1 MKHLLITTIAG
12 VLLVGA
18 CAATVSAQQSSNRE
32 LKLFDGEL
40 KTFVVNGYSTSFQ
53 WPKILQ
59 RKLDKYFDGK
69 RVIEVKSATQGG
81 TPVAKWMNLE
91 TGQPLAPWTQK
102 LRPLLKDRK
111 QPTIVLA
118 QQSLQWAFGDRS
130 AGIRNAQDTENI
142 RKGAGAIKK
151 YADLLLADGA
161 DEVFIGMHIYK
172 KPVEPVIGNERLA
185 LAEYI
190 KSQPQNVHA
199 GPDVWQPTS
208 KVWPQA
214 FRADKVHPNEM
225 GGEIMAQHWFAA
237 LLKHDGREIPSWSEE
252 EMKKAI
258 ANPPKKVAGDGR
270 PGRGAG
276 GGRNIAERILRH
288 DKNGDGKVTKE
299 EFNGNER
306 VFIRFDKDSDGV
318 LSKEEISSQGG
329 RRSDQPP
336 PQTRRQDG

>member
-1 MKHLLITTIAG
+1 MKHLLLTTIAA
-12 VLLVGA
+12 VVLVG
-18 CAATVSAQQSSNRE
+18 CATTVSAQQSSNRG
-32 LKLFDGEL
+32 LKLFDGEPKAL
-40 KTFVVNGYSTSFQ
+40 VVNGYSTSFQ

-59 RKLDKYFDGK
+59 RKLDNYFDGN
-69 RVIEVKSATQGG
+69 RVIEVKLATQGG
-81 TPVAKWMNLE
+81 TPIAKWINLE
-91 TGQPLAPWTQK
+91 TGQPLAPWIQK
-102 LRPLLKDRK
+102 LRPLLKDKK
-111 QPTIVLA
+111 QPTLVLA

-130 AGIRNAQDTENI
+130 AGIRSAQDTGNI

-172 KPVEPVIGNERLA
+172 KPMEPVIGNERLA
-185 LAEYI
+185 LAEYM
-190 KSQPQNVHA
+190 KSQPQHVHA

-214 FRADKVHPNEM
+214 FRVDKVHPNEM
-225 GGEIMAQHWFAA
+225 GSEIMAQHWFAA

-258 ANPPKKVAGDGR
+258 ANPPKKVAG
-270 PGRGAG
+270 
-276 GGRNIAERILRH
+276 GGRNIVERILRH

-336 PQTRRQDG
+336 PQTRRQDE

>member
-1 MKHLLITTIAG
+1 MKHLLLTTIAAV
-12 VLLVGA
+12 VLVEVY
-18 CAATVSAQQSSNRE
+18 AATVSAQQSSNRG
-32 LKLFDGEL
+32 LKLFDGEPKAL
-40 KTFVVNGYSTSFQ
+40 VVNGYSTSFQ

-59 RKLDKYFDGK
+59 RKLDNYFDGN
-69 RVIEVKSATQGG
+69 RVIEVKLATQGG
-81 TPVAKWMNLE
+81 TPIAKWINLE
-91 TGQPLAPWTQK
+91 TGQPLAPWIQK
-102 LRPLLKDRK
+102 LRPLLKDKK
-111 QPTIVLA
+111 QPTLVLA

-130 AGIRNAQDTENI
+130 AGIRNAQDTGNI

-172 KPVEPVIGNERLA
+172 KPMEPVIGNERLA

-190 KSQPQNVHA
+190 KSQPQHVHA

-208 KVWPQA
+208 KMWPQA
-214 FRADKVHPNEM
+214 FRVDIVHPNEM
-225 GGEIMAQHWFAA
+225 GSEIMAQHWFAV

-258 ANPPKKVAGDGR
+258 ANPPKKVAG
-270 PGRGAG
+270 
-276 GGRNIAERILRH
+276 GGRNIVERILRH

-336 PQTRRQDG
+336 PQTRHQDG

>member
-1 MKHLLITTIAG
+1 MKHLLLTTIAA
-12 VLLVGA
+12 VVLVG
-18 CAATVSAQQSSNRE
+18 CATTVSAQQSSNRG
-32 LKLFDGEL
+32 LKLFDGEPKAL
-40 KTFVVNGYSTSFQ
+40 VVNGYSTSFQ

-59 RKLDKYFDGK
+59 RKLDNYFDGN
-69 RVIEVKSATQGG
+69 RVIEVKLATQGG
-81 TPVAKWMNLE
+81 TPIAKWINLE
-91 TGQPLAPWTQK
+91 TGQPLAPWIQK
-102 LRPLLKDRK
+102 LRPLLKDKK
-111 QPTIVLA
+111 QPTLVLA

-130 AGIRNAQDTENI
+130 AGIRNAQDTGNI

-172 KPVEPVIGNERLA
+172 KPMEPVIGNERLA

-190 KSQPQNVHA
+190 KSQPQHVHA

-214 FRADKVHPNEM
+214 FRVDKVHPNEM
-225 GGEIMAQHWFAA
+225 GSEIMAQHWFAA

-258 ANPPKKVAGDGR
+258 ANPPKKVAG
-270 PGRGAG
+270 
-276 GGRNIAERILRH
+276 GGRNIVERILRH
-288 DKNGDGKVTKE
+288 DKNGDGKVTEE

>member
-1 MKHLLITTIAG
+1 MKHLLLTTIAA
-12 VLLVGA
+12 VVLVG
-18 CAATVSAQQSSNRE
+18 CATTVSAQQSSNRG
-32 LKLFDGEL
+32 LKLFDGEPKAL
-40 KTFVVNGYSTSFQ
+40 VVNGYSTSFQ

-59 RKLDKYFDGK
+59 RKLDNYFDGN
-69 RVIEVKSATQGG
+69 RVIEVKLATQGG
-81 TPVAKWMNLE
+81 TPIAKWINLE
-91 TGQPLAPWTQK
+91 TGQPLAPWIQK
-102 LRPLLKDRK
+102 LRPLLKDKK
-111 QPTIVLA
+111 QPTLVLA

-130 AGIRNAQDTENI
+130 AGIRSAQDTGNI

-172 KPVEPVIGNERLA
+172 KPMEPVIGNERLA
-185 LAEYI
+185 LAEYM
-190 KSQPQNVHA
+190 KSQPQHVHA

-214 FRADKVHPNEM
+214 FRVDKVHPNEM
-225 GGEIMAQHWFAA
+225 GSEIMAQHWFAA

-258 ANPPKKVAGDGR
+258 ANPPKKVAG
-270 PGRGAG
+270 
-276 GGRNIAERILRH
+276 GGRNIVERILRH

-329 RRSDQPP
+329 RRSDQLP

>member
-1 MKHLLITTIAG
+1 MKHLLLTTIAA
-12 VLLVGA
+12 VVLVG
-18 CAATVSAQQSSNRE
+18 CATTVSAQQSSNRG
-32 LKLFDGEL
+32 LKLFDGEPKAL
-40 KTFVVNGYSTSFQ
+40 VVNGYSTSFQ

-59 RKLDKYFDGK
+59 RKLDNYFDGN
-69 RVIEVKSATQGG
+69 RVIEVKLATQGG
-81 TPVAKWMNLE
+81 TPIAKWINLE
-91 TGQPLAPWTQK
+91 TGQPLAPWIQK
-102 LRPLLKDRK
+102 LRPLLKDKK
-111 QPTIVLA
+111 QPTLVLA

-130 AGIRNAQDTENI
+130 AGIRNAQDTGNI

-172 KPVEPVIGNERLA
+172 KPMEPVIGNERLA
-185 LAEYI
+185 LAEYM
-190 KSQPQNVHA
+190 KSQPQHVHA

-214 FRADKVHPNEM
+214 FRVDKVHPNEM
-225 GGEIMAQHWFAA
+225 GSEIMAQHWFAA

-258 ANPPKKVAGDGR
+258 ANPPKKVAG
-270 PGRGAG
+270 
-276 GGRNIAERILRH
+276 GGRNIVERILRH

-329 RRSDQPP
+329 RRS
-336 PQTRRQDG
+336 TNLLRKNDGKTGEELKAEGK

>member
-1 MKHLLITTIAG
+1 MKHLLLTTIAA
-12 VLLVGA
+12 VVLVG
-18 CAATVSAQQSSNRE
+18 CATTVSAQQSSNRG
-32 LKLFDGEL
+32 LKLFDGEPKAL
-40 KTFVVNGYSTSFQ
+40 VVNGYSTSFQ

-59 RKLDKYFDGK
+59 RKLDNYFDGN
-69 RVIEVKSATQGG
+69 RVIEVKLATQGG
-81 TPVAKWMNLE
+81 TPIAKWINLE
-91 TGQPLAPWTQK
+91 TGQPLAPWIQK
-102 LRPLLKDRK
+102 LRPLLKDKK
-111 QPTIVLA
+111 QPTLVLA

-130 AGIRNAQDTENI
+130 AGIRNAQDTGNI

-172 KPVEPVIGNERLA
+172 KPMEPVIGNERLA
-185 LAEYI
+185 LAEYM
-190 KSQPQNVHA
+190 KSQPQHVHA

-214 FRADKVHPNEM
+214 FRVDKVHPNEM
-225 GGEIMAQHWFAA
+225 GSEIMAQHWFAA

-258 ANPPKKVAGDGR
+258 ANPPKKVAG
-270 PGRGAG
+270 
-276 GGRNIAERILRH
+276 GGRNIVERILRH

-318 LSKEEISSQGG
+318 LSKEEISSQGRRGSG
-329 RRSDQPP
+329 RPP
-336 PQTRRQDG
+336 L

>member
-1 MKHLLITTIAG
+1 MKHLLLTTIAA
-12 VLLVGA
+12 VVLVG
-18 CAATVSAQQSSNRE
+18 CATTVSAQQSSNRG
-32 LKLFDGEL
+32 LKLFDGEPKAL
-40 KTFVVNGYSTSFQ
+40 VVNGYSTSFQ

-59 RKLDKYFDGK
+59 RKLDNYFDGN
-69 RVIEVKSATQGG
+69 RVIEVKLATQGG
-81 TPVAKWMNLE
+81 TPIAKWINLE
-91 TGQPLAPWTQK
+91 TGQPLAPWIQK
-102 LRPLLKDRK
+102 LRPLLKDKK
-111 QPTIVLA
+111 QPTLVLA

-130 AGIRNAQDTENI
+130 AGIRSAQDTGNI

-172 KPVEPVIGNERLA
+172 KPMEPVIGNERLA

-190 KSQPQNVHA
+190 KSQPQHVHA

-214 FRADKVHPNEM
+214 FRVDKVHPNEM
-225 GGEIMAQHWFAA
+225 GSEIMAQHWFAA

-258 ANPPKKVAGDGR
+258 ANPPKKVAG
-270 PGRGAG
+270 
-276 GGRNIAERILRH
+276 GGRNIVERILRH

>member
-1 MKHLLITTIAG
+1 MKHLLLTTIAAV
-12 VLLVGA
+12 VLVEVY
-18 CAATVSAQQSSNRE
+18 AATVSAQQSSNRG
-32 LKLFDGEL
+32 LKLFDGEPKAL
-40 KTFVVNGYSTSFQ
+40 VVNGYSTSFQ

-59 RKLDKYFDGK
+59 RKLDNYFDGN
-69 RVIEVKSATQGG
+69 RVIEVKLATQGE
-81 TPVAKWMNLE
+81 TPIAKWINLE
-91 TGQPLAPWTQK
+91 TGQPLAPWIQK
-102 LRPLLKDRK
+102 LRPLLKDKK
-111 QPTIVLA
+111 QPTLVLA

-130 AGIRNAQDTENI
+130 AGIRNAQDTGNI

-161 DEVFIGMHIYK
+161 DEVFMGMHIYK
-172 KPVEPVIGNERLA
+172 KPMEPVIGNERLA

-190 KSQPQNVHA
+190 KSQPQHVHA

-208 KVWPQA
+208 KMWPQA
-214 FRADKVHPNEM
+214 FRVDKVHPNEM
-225 GGEIMAQHWFAA
+225 GSEIMAQHWFAA

-258 ANPPKKVAGDGR
+258 ANPPKKVAG
-270 PGRGAG
+270 G
-276 GGRNIAERILRH
+276 GQNIVERILRH

-336 PQTRRQDG
+336 PQTRRQDSSRIES

>member
-1 MKHLLITTIAG
+1 MKHLLLTTIAA
-12 VLLVGA
+12 VVLVG
-18 CAATVSAQQSSNRE
+18 CATTVSAQQSSNRG
-32 LKLFDGEL
+32 LKLFDGEPKAL
-40 KTFVVNGYSTSFQ
+40 VVNGYSTSFQ

-59 RKLDKYFDGK
+59 RKLDNYFDGN
-69 RVIEVKSATQGG
+69 RVIEVKLATQGG
-81 TPVAKWMNLE
+81 TPIAKWINLE
-91 TGQPLAPWTQK
+91 TGQPLAPWIQK
-102 LRPLLKDRK
+102 LRPLLKDKK
-111 QPTIVLA
+111 QPTLVLA

-130 AGIRNAQDTENI
+130 AGIRSAQDTGNI

-172 KPVEPVIGNERLA
+172 KPMEPVIGNERLA

-190 KSQPQNVHA
+190 KSQPQHVHA

-214 FRADKVHPNEM
+214 FRVDKVHPNEM
-225 GGEIMAQHWFAA
+225 GSEIMAQHWFAA

-258 ANPPKKVAGDGR
+258 ANPPKKVAG
-270 PGRGAG
+270 
-276 GGRNIAERILRH
+276 GGRNIVERILRH

-329 RRSDQPP
+329 RRSDQSP
-336 PQTRRQDG
+336 PQTRRQDS

>member
-1 MKHLLITTIAG
+1 MKHLLLTTIAA
-12 VLLVGA
+12 VVLVG
-18 CAATVSAQQSSNRE
+18 CATTVSAQQSSNRG
-32 LKLFDGEL
+32 LKLFDGEPKAL
-40 KTFVVNGYSTSFQ
+40 VVNGYSTSFQ

-59 RKLDKYFDGK
+59 RKLDNYFDGN
-69 RVIEVKSATQGG
+69 RVIEVKLATQGG
-81 TPVAKWMNLE
+81 TPIAKWINLE
-91 TGQPLAPWTQK
+91 TGQPLAPWIQK
-102 LRPLLKDRK
+102 LRPLLKDKK
-111 QPTIVLA
+111 QPTLVLA

-130 AGIRNAQDTENI
+130 AGIRNAQDTGNI

-172 KPVEPVIGNERLA
+172 KPMEPVIGNERLA
-185 LAEYI
+185 LAEYM
-190 KSQPQNVHA
+190 KSQPQHVHA

-214 FRADKVHPNEM
+214 FRVDKVHPNEM
-225 GGEIMAQHWFAA
+225 GSEIMAQHWFAA

-258 ANPPKKVAGDGR
+258 ANPPKKVAG
-270 PGRGAG
+270 
-276 GGRNIAERILRH
+276 GGRNIVERILRH

>member
-1 MKHLLITTIAG
+1 MKHLLLTTIAAV
-12 VLLVGA
+12 VLVEVY
-18 CAATVSAQQSSNRE
+18 AATVSAQQSSNRG
-32 LKLFDGEL
+32 LKLFDGEPKAL
-40 KTFVVNGYSTSFQ
+40 VVNGYSTSFQ

-59 RKLDKYFDGK
+59 RKLDNYFDGN
-69 RVIEVKSATQGG
+69 RVIEVKLATQGG
-81 TPVAKWMNLE
+81 TPIAKWINLE
-91 TGQPLAPWTQK
+91 TGQPLAPWIQQ
-102 LRPLLKDRK
+102 LRPLLKDKK
-111 QPTIVLA
+111 QPTLVLA

-130 AGIRNAQDTENI
+130 AGIRNAQDTGNI

-172 KPVEPVIGNERLA
+172 KPMEPVIGNERLA

-190 KSQPQNVHA
+190 KSQPQHVHA

-214 FRADKVHPNEM
+214 FRVDKVHPNEM
-225 GGEIMAQHWFAA
+225 GSEIMAQHWFAA

-252 EMKKAI
+252 EMIKAI
-258 ANPPKKVAGDGR
+258 ANPPKKVAG
-270 PGRGAG
+270 
-276 GGRNIAERILRH
+276 GGRNIVERILRH

-306 VFIRFDKDSDGV
+306 VFHRYDKDSDGV

-336 PQTRRQDG
+336 PQTRRQDE

>member
-1 MKHLLITTIAG
+1 MKHLLLTTIAA
-12 VLLVGA
+12 VVLVG
-18 CAATVSAQQSSNRE
+18 CATTVSAQQSSNRG
-32 LKLFDGEL
+32 LKLFDGEPKAL
-40 KTFVVNGYSTSFQ
+40 VVNGYSTSFQ

-59 RKLDKYFDGK
+59 RKLDNYFDGN
-69 RVIEVKSATQGG
+69 RVIEVKLATQGG
-81 TPVAKWMNLE
+81 TPIAKWINLE
-91 TGQPLAPWTQK
+91 TGQPLAPWIQK
-102 LRPLLKDRK
+102 LRPLLKDKK
-111 QPTIVLA
+111 QPTLVLA

-130 AGIRNAQDTENI
+130 AGIRSAQDTGNI

-172 KPVEPVIGNERLA
+172 KPMEPVIGNERLA
-185 LAEYI
+185 LAEYM
-190 KSQPQNVHA
+190 KSQPQQVHA

-214 FRADKVHPNEM
+214 FRVDKVHPNEM
-225 GGEIMAQHWFAA
+225 GSEIMAQHWFAA

-258 ANPPKKVAGDGR
+258 ANPPKKVAG
-270 PGRGAG
+270 
-276 GGRNIAERILRH
+276 GGRNIVERILRH

-329 RRSDQPP
+329 RRSDQLP

>member
-1 MKHLLITTIAG
+1 MKHLLLTTIAA
-12 VLLVGA
+12 VVLVG
-18 CAATVSAQQSSNRE
+18 CATTVSAQQSSNRG
-32 LKLFDGEL
+32 LKLFDGEPKAL
-40 KTFVVNGYSTSFQ
+40 VVNGYSTSFQ

-59 RKLDKYFDGK
+59 RKLDNYFDGN
-69 RVIEVKSATQGG
+69 RVIEVKLATQGG
-81 TPVAKWMNLE
+81 TPIAKWINLE
-91 TGQPLAPWTQK
+91 TGQPLAPWIQK
-102 LRPLLKDRK
+102 LRPLLKDKK
-111 QPTIVLA
+111 QPTLVLA

-130 AGIRNAQDTENI
+130 AGIRNAQDTGNI

-172 KPVEPVIGNERLA
+172 KPMEPVIGNERLA

-190 KSQPQNVHA
+190 KSQPQHVHA

-214 FRADKVHPNEM
+214 FRVDKVHPNEM
-225 GGEIMAQHWFAA
+225 GSEIMAQHWFAA

-258 ANPPKKVAGDGR
+258 ANPPKKVAG
-270 PGRGAG
+270 
-276 GGRNIAERILRH
+276 GGRNIVERILRH

-299 EFNGNER
+299 EFKGNER

>member
-1 MKHLLITTIAG
+1 MKHLLLTTIAA
-12 VLLVGA
+12 VVLVG
-18 CAATVSAQQSSNRE
+18 CATTVSAQQSSNRG
-32 LKLFDGEL
+32 LKLFDGEPKAL
-40 KTFVVNGYSTSFQ
+40 VVNGYSTSFQ

-59 RKLDKYFDGK
+59 RKLDNYFDGN
-69 RVIEVKSATQGG
+69 RVIEVKLATQGG
-81 TPVAKWMNLE
+81 TPIAKWINLE
-91 TGQPLAPWTQK
+91 TGQPLAPWIQK
-102 LRPLLKDRK
+102 LRPLLKDKK
-111 QPTIVLA
+111 QPTLVLA

-130 AGIRNAQDTENI
+130 AGIRSAQDTGNI

-172 KPVEPVIGNERLA
+172 KPMEPVIGNERLA
-185 LAEYI
+185 LAEYM
-190 KSQPQNVHA
+190 KSQPQHVHA

-214 FRADKVHPNEM
+214 FRVDKVHPNEM
-225 GGEIMAQHWFAA
+225 GSEIMAQHWFAA

-258 ANPPKKVAGDGR
+258 ANPPKKVAG
-270 PGRGAG
+270 
-276 GGRNIAERILRH
+276 GGRNIVERILRH

>member
-1 MKHLLITTIAG
+1 MKHLLLTTIAA
-12 VLLVGA
+12 VVLVG
-18 CAATVSAQQSSNRE
+18 CATTVSAQQSSNRG
-32 LKLFDGEL
+32 LKLFDGEPKAL
-40 KTFVVNGYSTSFQ
+40 VVNGYSTSFQ

-59 RKLDKYFDGK
+59 RKLDNYFDGN
-69 RVIEVKSATQGG
+69 RVIEVKLATQGG
-81 TPVAKWMNLE
+81 TPIAKWINLE
-91 TGQPLAPWTQK
+91 TGQPLAPWIQK
-102 LRPLLKDRK
+102 LRPLLKDKK
-111 QPTIVLA
+111 QPTLVLA

-130 AGIRNAQDTENI
+130 AGIRNAQDTGNI

-172 KPVEPVIGNERLA
+172 KPMEPVIGNERLA

-190 KSQPQNVHA
+190 KSQPQHVHA

-214 FRADKVHPNEM
+214 FRVDKVHPNEM
-225 GGEIMAQHWFAA
+225 GSEIMAQHWFAA

-258 ANPPKKVAGDGR
+258 ANPPKKVAG
-270 PGRGAG
+270 
-276 GGRNIAERILRH
+276 GGRNIVERILRH

>member
-1 MKHLLITTIAG
+1 MKHLLLTTIAAV
-12 VLLVGA
+12 VLVEVY
-18 CAATVSAQQSSNRE
+18 AATVSAQQSSNRG
-32 LKLFDGEL
+32 LKLFDGEPKAL
-40 KTFVVNGYSTSFQ
+40 VVNGYSTSFQ

-59 RKLDKYFDGK
+59 RKLDNYFDGN
-69 RVIEVKSATQGG
+69 RVIEVKLATQGG
-81 TPVAKWMNLE
+81 TPIAKWINLE
-91 TGQPLAPWTQK
+91 TGQPLAPWIQK
-102 LRPLLKDRK
+102 LRPLLKDKK
-111 QPTIVLA
+111 QPTLVLA

-130 AGIRNAQDTENI
+130 AGIRSAQDTGNI

-172 KPVEPVIGNERLA
+172 KPMEPVIGNERLA
-185 LAEYI
+185 LAEYM
-190 KSQPQNVHA
+190 KSQPQHVHA

-258 ANPPKKVAGDGR
+258 ANPPKKVAG
-270 PGRGAG
+270 
-276 GGRNIAERILRH
+276 GGRNIVERILRH

-306 VFIRFDKDSDGV
+306 GFIRFDKDSDGV

>member
-1 MKHLLITTIAG
+1 MKHLLLTTIAA
-12 VLLVGA
+12 VLLVEVY
-18 CAATVSAQQSSNRE
+18 AATVSAQQSSNRG
-32 LKLFDGEL
+32 LKLFDGEPKAL
-40 KTFVVNGYSTSFQ
+40 VVNGYSTSFQ

-59 RKLDKYFDGK
+59 RKLDNYFDGN
-69 RVIEVKSATQGG
+69 RVIKVKLATQGG
-81 TPVAKWMNLE
+81 TPIAKWINLE
-91 TGQPLAPWTQK
+91 TGQPLAPWIQK
-102 LRPLLKDRK
+102 LRPLLKDKK
-111 QPTIVLA
+111 QPTLVLA

-142 RKGAGAIKK
+142 RKGAGAIKN
-151 YADLLLADGA
+151 YTDFLLADGA

-172 KPVEPVIGNERLA
+172 KPMEPVIGNERLA

-190 KSQPQNVHA
+190 KSQPQHVHA

-214 FRADKVHPNEM
+214 FRVDKVHPNEM
-225 GGEIMAQHWFAA
+225 GSEIMAQHWFAA

-252 EMKKAI
+252 EMIKAI
-258 ANPPKKVAGDGR
+258 ANPPKKVAG
-270 PGRGAG
+270 
-276 GGRNIAERILRH
+276 GGRNIVERILHH
-288 DKNGDGKVTKE
+288 DNNGDGKVTKE

-329 RRSDQPP
+329 RRSDQSP
-336 PQTRRQDG
+336 PQTRRQDS